1 MRKPVNIMSFSSLNN
16 ESVEKKYLKYI
27 GAEERHQSE
36 LTELTSL
43 AKLLSEYHIPT
54 DNFYIFYSIPHIGK
68 EFDILIF
75 DENNNVINIEMKS
88 SASYEE
94 QKVKKQLL
102 RNKNYLKSISSN
114 VQLYTVN
121 FGNNIIYKLLEDDSL
136 SNDVMTSNNV
146 FDQCDLYKTVSNF
159 KPVVLQNIDFLFTP
173 AKFLVSPFNNTE
185 KFINNEYF
193 LTNEQENIKKNILD
207 GGFKLFGINASAG
220 TGKTLLCY
228 DIAKELLQLDNNVCI
243 VHVGLLN
250 DGHYTLKNKYGW
262 KIVPIKEFNPEQYAN
277 FDYVIFD
284 EIQHAN
290 KYSIIEIIETLLQS
304 HVKIVMAG
312 DPKQVISINDIGQ
325 DYVTYIEKN
334 FGKNNLKNLTKKIR
348 TNKQVASFI
357 KRLFNLRDKAGS
369 ENMRYDNITV
379 NYFNNEADGIG
390 YAKTLLSNWNV
401 LTYTTSMYKDE
412 YNKIF
417 KRLEFQNQ
425 HMVIGQEF
433 DNVVIFMGKDY
444 YYDNDHLK
452 VKLQEESHYP
462 TRMGLFENITRTRIN
477 LKIIVC
483 NNSEVFGKCLEILE

>member
-1 MRKPVNIMSFSSLNN
+1 MRKPVNIMSFFSLNN
-16 ESVEKKYLKYI
+16 ESVERKYLKYI

-36 LTELTSL
+36 LTELTSM
-43 AKLLSEYHIPT
+43 AKLFSGSHIPT
-54 DNFYIFYSIPHIGK
+54 DNFYIFYSIPHIAK

-102 RNKNYLKSISSN
+102 KNKNYLKSISSN
-114 VQLYTVN
+114 VQLFTIN
-121 FGNNIIYKLLEDDSL
+121 FGNNTIYKLLEDDSL
-136 SNDVMTSNNV
+136 STYVLTSNNV
-146 FDQCDLYKTVSNF
+146 FDQCDLYKTMSNF

-193 LTNEQENIKKNILD
+193 LTNEQESIKKNILD
-207 GGFKLFGINASAG
+207 GVFKLFGINASAG

-228 DIAKELLQLDNNVCI
+228 DIAKELIQLDNKVCI
-243 VHVGLLN
+243 VHVGILN
-250 DGHYTLKNKYGW
+250 NGHYTLKNKYGW
-262 KIVPIKEFNPEQYAN
+262 KIVPIKDFKPEQYGN

-290 KYSIIEIIETLLQS
+290 KYSIIEIIETLLKS
-304 HVKIVMAG
+304 HVKIVVAG

-325 DYVTYIEKN
+325 EYVTYIEKN

-357 KRLFNLRDKAGS
+357 KRLFNLRDIAGS

-379 NYFNNEADGIG
+379 NYFNNETDGIE
-390 YAKTLLSNWNV
+390 YAKTLTSNWNV
-401 LTYTTSMYKDE
+401 LTYTTSIYKDE

-425 HMVIGQEF
+425 HMIIGQEF
-433 DNVVIFMGKDY
+433 DNVVIFMGKNY

-452 VKLQEESHYP
+452 VKIQEESHYP

>member
-1 MRKPVNIMSFSSLNN
+1 MRKPVNIMSFFSLNN
-16 ESVEKKYLKYI
+16 ESVERKYLKYI

-36 LTELTSL
+36 LTELTSM
-43 AKLLSEYHIPT
+43 AKLFSGSHIPT

-94 QKVKKQLL
+94 RKVKKQLL
-102 RNKNYLKSISSN
+102 KNKNYLKSISSN
-114 VQLYTVN
+114 VQLFTIN
-121 FGNNIIYKLLEDDSL
+121 FGNNTIYKLLEDDSL
-136 SNDVMTSNNV
+136 STYVLTSNNV
-146 FDQCDLYKTVSNF
+146 FDQCDLYKTMSNF

-193 LTNEQENIKKNILD
+193 LTNEQESIKKNILD
-207 GGFKLFGINASAG
+207 GVFKLFGINASAG

-228 DIAKELLQLDNNVCI
+228 DIAKELIQLDNKVCI
-243 VHVGLLN
+243 VHVGILN
-250 DGHYTLKNKYGW
+250 NGHYTLKNKYGW
-262 KIVPIKEFNPEQYAN
+262 KIVPIKDFKPEQYGN

-290 KYSIIEIIETLLQS
+290 KYSIIEIIETLLKS
-304 HVKIVMAG
+304 HVKIVVAG

-357 KRLFNLRDKAGS
+357 KRLFNLRDIAGS

-379 NYFNNEADGIG
+379 NYFNNETDGIE
-390 YAKTLLSNWNV
+390 YAKTLTSNWNV
-401 LTYTTSMYKDE
+401 LTYTTSIYKDE

-425 HMVIGQEF
+425 HMIIGQEF
-433 DNVVIFMGKDY
+433 DNVVIFMGKNY

-452 VKLQEESHYP
+452 IKIQEESHYP